1 MISKKKLKTENEKKR
16 ENLIKNNEYYID
28 GLIDNEKRIES
39 MENMNDESDDE
50 NESNNESNNDDSIK
64 EGYLGER
71 KTKSGKKKKNIL
83 GRSAQGVKKGKK
95 GMKENDIEDVYN
107 PESKGSLTMQLLK
120 AIFLPFIIIFLAS
133 SVSLLF
139 KCYKPKSVVPGQ
151 NLGRTPY
158 TRSGSSA
165 EAAFTS
171 HEKFGFPYD
180 LKGSHASAK
189 GIIRETT
196 KQMWYQTRFI
206 MDMLIGVFK
215 SMFYSESLNQP
226 LFEMEKGNER
236 KEVSWPYKKGS
247 KEKGFLKGAMA
258 ISAEGLWNYLR
269 AHLLL
274 GSIAFIGA
282 LGFYVMPT
290 LVVVLAA
297 WQQIDVCHTPV
308 LPIPQFILSLVPPGF
323 PIPRNPLMIHVMT
336 MWGWDPALQ
345 LIGFIVYFAISIGII
360 FPLIQFMTIAIPVYM
375 VYFFILR
382 PFMDKK
388 IQVATYGWFRYYLKR
403 YYMPIILGIAIG
415 VSSVLSGHFQGK
427 GPISKF
433 IKNKTLKS
441 VIAWIPAI
449 LVGIVFFFWLIGVS
463 PKKMNWKE
471 RVTLLKPTDKSS
483 IENDKRICE
492 LFKYNNRGGWLQSA
506 FDMLK
511 PLKDGMRTP
520 LQWLLKLMK
529 DIYLFL
535 GGKPLDHS

>member
-1 MISKKKLKTENEKKR
+1 MILKKKLKTENEKKR
-16 ENLIKNNEYYID
+16 EKLIKNNEYYID
-28 GLIDNEKRIES
+28 GLIDNDKRIES
-39 MENMNDESDDE
+39 MKNMNDESDDE
-50 NESNNESNNDDSIK
+50 NEYNEKTSK
-64 EGYLGER
+64 EGYVGER
-71 KTKSGKKKKNIL
+71 KTKSGKKRKNIL
-83 GRSAQGVKKGKK
+83 GRSVQGIRKGKK
-95 GMKENDIEDVYN
+95 GMRENDIEDVYN
-107 PESKGSLTMQLLK
+107 PESKGSLAMQLVK
-120 AIFLPFIIIFLAS
+120 AIFLPFIIIFLAC

-139 KCYKPKSVVPGQ
+139 KFYKPKSVVPAQ

-165 EAAFTS
+165 EAPFTS

-215 SMFYSESLNQP
+215 SMFYSESMNQP

-236 KEVSWPYKKGS
+236 KEVSWPYIKGS
-247 KEKGFLKGAMA
+247 KEKGYLKGAVA
-258 ISAEGLWNYLR
+258 ISAEGLFNYLR

-274 GSIAFIGA
+274 ASIAFIGA
-282 LGFYVMPT
+282 LGFYIMPT
-290 LVVVLAA
+290 LVVILAA

-323 PIPRNPLMIHVMT
+323 PVPRNPLMIHIMT
-336 MWGWDPALQ
+336 MWGWDPTLQ
-345 LIGFIVYFAISIGII
+345 IIGFIIYFGISIGII

-375 VYFFILR
+375 IYFFILR
-382 PFMDKK
+382 PFMNKK
-388 IQVATYGWFRYYLKR
+388 IQTASYGWFRYYLKR
-403 YYMPIILGIAIG
+403 YYMLLLFGLAIG
-415 VSSVLSGHFQGK
+415 VSSVLSGHFQGD

-433 IKNKTLKS
+433 IKNKTIKS
-441 VIAWIPAI
+441 LIAWMPAI
-449 LVGIVFFFWLIGVS
+449 LVGIVFFCWLMGWS
-463 PKKMNWKE
+463 PKKLNWKE
-471 RVTLLKPTDKSS
+471 RVTLLKPTDKVSV
-483 IENDKRICE
+483 ENDKLIRE
-492 LFKYNNRGGWLQSA
+492 LFVHKNKGGWLQSA

-511 PLKDGMRTP
+511 PLKEGVRTP

-529 DIYLFL
+529 NIYLFL

>member
-1 MISKKKLKTENEKKR
+1 MILKKKLKTENEKKR
-16 ENLIKNNEYYID
+16 DNLIKNNEYYID

-39 MENMNDESDDE
+39 MENMNEESDDE
-50 NESNNESNNDDSIK
+50 NESNTEGTIK
-64 EGYLGER
+64 EGYGTR
-71 KTKSGKKKKNIL
+71 KTKRGKKKKNIL
-83 GRSAQGVKKGKK
+83 GRSKQGVKAGKK

-107 PESKGSLTMQLLK
+107 PESKGSLSMQLLK

-133 SVSLLF
+133 SISLLF

-180 LKGSHASAK
+180 LRGSHASAK

-206 MDMLIGVFK
+206 MDILIGVFK
-215 SMFYSESLNQP
+215 SLFYSDTMNQA

-236 KEVSWPYKKGS
+236 KEVSWPFKKGS
-247 KEKGFLKGAMA
+247 KEKGFFKGAMA
-258 ISAEGLWNYLR
+258 ISVEGLWNYLR

-274 GSIAFIGA
+274 ASIAFIGA

-290 LVVVLAA
+290 LVVVLAC

-323 PIPRNPLMIHVMT
+323 PIPRNPLMIHIMT
-336 MWGWDPALQ
+336 TWGWDPALQ
-345 LIGFIVYFAISIGII
+345 IIGFIIYFAISIGII

-388 IQVATYGWFRYYLKR
+388 IQVASYGWFRYYLKR
-403 YYMPIILGIAIG
+403 YYMPLLLGLAIG

-427 GPISKF
+427 GPISNM
-433 IKNKTLKS
+433 IKDKKLKWLKPM
-441 VIAWIPAI
+441 IAWIPAI
-449 LVGIVFFFWLIGVS
+449 IVGLFIFLPWFFGIS
-463 PKKMNWKE
+463 PKKLNWKE
-471 RVTLLKPTDKSS
+471 RVTLLKPTDKVS

-520 LQWLLKLMK
+520 LQWLLRLMK

-535 GGKPLDHS
+535 GGKSLDHS